1 MKLDGKL
8 TFLERHY
15 LRSGFIGTFSD
26 YRRYYQQ
33 IYAEV
38 TK

>member
-1 MKLDGKL
+1 MKVNRGL
-8 TFLERHY
+8 TFLERAY
-15 LRSGFIGTFSD
+15 LRAGFIGTFSE